1 MANTNGTT
9 GTTGAIGTIASAQQ
23 QIDRLVTA
31 LAGEGAGP
39 RTRRKLRRF
48 IGVAGLIAANV
59 WLGGWIGHGVAA
71 LLGAGF
77 FFLVAFY
84 DGEGA

>member
-1 MANTNGTT
+1 MGARMTSPT
-9 GTTGAIGTIASAQQ
+9 GMIGDAIVGLQQ
-23 QIDRLVTA
+23 QVDRLVTA
-31 LAGEGAGP
+31 LAGEGANL
-39 RTRRKLRRF
+39 RARRKTRRF

-59 WLGGWIGHGVAA
+59 WLGDWIGHGVAA

-84 DGEGA
+84 DGETA